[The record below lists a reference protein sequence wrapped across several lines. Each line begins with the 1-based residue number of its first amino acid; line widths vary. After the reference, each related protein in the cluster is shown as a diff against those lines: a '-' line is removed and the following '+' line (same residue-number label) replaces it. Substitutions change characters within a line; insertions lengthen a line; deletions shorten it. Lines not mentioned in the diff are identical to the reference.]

1 MQNSAA
7 DETSV
12 TGFRE
17 QLCPFTEEKPI
28 ITIKYK

>member
-1 MQNSAA
+1 MQKSAA

-17 QLCPFTEEKPI
+17 QLWAEEKSANAL
-28 ITIKYK
+28 KYK